1 MKNYSIHGIMSNK
14 EIQKQFIKY
23 LIVGGSSAALE
34 LLLFTFLRKAAG
46 LSITTSN
53 VTAAVTSTAFNF
65 LVNRGWSFKAAS
77 SFTRSLVLYLILF
90 FLNTAFSTYAIAF
103 MVSIGVFDVLAKLIT
118 MGMITMWNFVL
129 YRRVIF
135 K

>member
-1 MKNYSIHGIMSNK
+1 MKNYNIRGIMSNK
-14 EIQKQFIKY
+14 EIQKQFLKY

-46 LSITTSN
+46 FSITISN
-53 VTAAVTSTAFNF
+53 VTAAVTSTVFNF

-77 SFTRSLVLYLILF
+77 NFIRSVILYLILF
-90 FLNTAFSTYAIAF
+90 FLNTVFSTNAIAF
-103 MVSIGVFDVLAKLIT
+103 MVSLGVFDVLAKLIT

-129 YRRVIF
+129 YRRVVF

>member
-1 MKNYSIHGIMSNK
+1 MKNYNIHEIMSNK

-34 LLLFTFLRKAAG
+34 LLLFTVLRKVAG
-46 LSITTSN
+46 LSITASN

-90 FLNTAFSTYAIAF
+90 FSTQL
-103 MVSIGVFDVLAKLIT
+103 SVLMQSHLWFQSEYL
-118 MGMITMWNFVL
+118 MYWQSS
-129 YRRVIF
+129 
-135 K
+135 